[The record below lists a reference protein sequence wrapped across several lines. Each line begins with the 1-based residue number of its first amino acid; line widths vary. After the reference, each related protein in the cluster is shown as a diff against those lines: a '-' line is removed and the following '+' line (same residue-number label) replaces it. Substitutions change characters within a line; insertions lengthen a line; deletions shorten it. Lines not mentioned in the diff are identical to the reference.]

1 MNKEK
6 VQQLHEKLTG
16 YIDEQNQNWGSF
28 VYAKD
33 NGFYQ
38 GFEEI
43 GINGCRSTE
52 KRFRNYNI
60 ERYLS
65 DNIRALDIGSN
76 CGFFTIFISRF
87 IKNITGVEINPY
99 LLKIAN
105 ETKEFLNVRNTK
117 FIESS
122 FEQFNSKDRFELIFS
137 LANDETIDGNT
148 KFTFS
153 EYILKIHK
161 LLTDKGILVFETMA
175 QDTFEP
181 KLFYPKLEILKEKFT
196 ILDDKMI
203 ETEYPINIK
212 QRRVLVLKK

>member
-1 MNKEK
+1 MNDIEIEK
-6 VQQLHEKLTG
+6 LHEKLDD
-16 YIDEQNQNWGSF
+16 YVKEQNKEWKSF

-43 GINGCRSTE
+43 GIKGCRSTE
-52 KRFRNYNI
+52 KRFKNYEI
-60 ERYLS
+60 EKYLS
-65 DNIRALDIGSN
+65 NNSRVLDIGCN
-76 CGFFTIFISRF
+76 CGFFTIFTSRF
-87 IKNITGVEINPY
+87 VKEAVGVEINPY

-105 ETKEFLNVRNTK
+105 ETKDFLNVKNTK

-122 FEQFNSKDRFELIFS
+122 FEDFIPEKKFEIIFS

-148 KFTFS
+148 KFTFL
-153 EYILKIHK
+153 EYISKVNDILA
-161 LLTDKGILVFETMA
+161 DKGILIFETMA

-181 KLFYPKLEILKEKFT
+181 KLFFPKLEILKKKFT

-203 ETEYPINIK
+203 ESEYPINVK
-212 QRRVLVLKK
+212 QRRVLILKK